1 MHNHL
6 TLFLPSLIIF
16 YNLNCQRY
24 KVHKF
29 SKFVRELE
37 ESTIEHVVYF
47 QIEYDDFA
55 IDEFLKMKYF
65 PSSLTKNAFTWFITL
80 PPNSIYTWA
89 QLESVFH
96 KHFLRGET
104 KVSLVDMTT
113 TKHFNGET
121 IEDYLNRF

>member
-1 MHNHL
+1 M
-6 TLFLPSLIIF
+6 
-16 YNLNCQRY
+16 
-24 KVHKF
+24 
-29 SKFVRELE
+29 RELE